1 MTRTI
6 SIRIKFQFSPPEL
19 FKSVQ
24 KLNGKDVKL
33 IPFISPLPHFMYG
46 YKFIPKRLNI
56 NRERTSNIPI
66 FTNSGKVIR
75 KVKKIILIDLAS
87 LMSLKIRI
95 IRKVLN
101 ILVEVPREPIRLN
114 QSKTAV
120 IVDKI
125 NKAKSN

>member
-1 MTRTI
+1 
-6 SIRIKFQFSPPEL
+6 
-19 FKSVQ
+19 
-24 KLNGKDVKL
+24 
-33 IPFISPLPHFMYG
+33 MYG

-56 NRERTSNIPI
+56 NRERTSSIPI